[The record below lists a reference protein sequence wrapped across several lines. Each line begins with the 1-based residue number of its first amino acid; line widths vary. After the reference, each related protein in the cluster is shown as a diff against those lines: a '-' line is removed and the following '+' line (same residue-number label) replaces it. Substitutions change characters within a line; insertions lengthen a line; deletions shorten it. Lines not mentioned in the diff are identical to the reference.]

1 MEQNCSGFFLNLS
14 FLQVLEFVLFID
26 TMLTMA

>member
-14 FLQVLEFVLFID
+14 FLQVLEFVLFNGAV
-26 TMLTMA
+26 LAVA